1 MNRLVQLCCLALIFF
16 GCEKEA
22 IIPSYK
28 QQLEKDI
35 MAIDEYLATAGITAE
50 SDTTGL
56 RYIIVSAG
64 SAFKPVLAD
73 SIKVNFSLRLLS
85 GEPIKVSESSTLL
98 LNKLIRAWR
107 IILPSLGEDSKVTL
121 FVPSGLAYGAYRTGP
136 IPANSNLIF
145 DIELVKVIRE
155 FSAQLERDK
164 IDIDAYLT
172 ANNITPP
179 LLLKNA
185 SGLRYVIT
193 AQGLTT
199 ALVPLA
205 ADSVVVNYTGKILPS
220 QTIFEPTVSKGFKIS
235 AGSTL
240 RFWKSALPLFREGT
254 KATIYVPSGLA
265 YGAYGKTGVAPYT
278 NLIYTIELV
287 KVIRK

>member
-1 MNRLVQLCCLALIFF
+1 MNRLVQLCLLALIFL
-16 GCEKEA
+16 GCEKEVV
-22 IIPSYK
+22 IPTYK
-28 QQLEKDI
+28 DQLAKDI
-35 MAIDEYLATAGITAE
+35 MAIDKYLASAGITAE
-50 SDTTGL
+50 QDTTGL
-56 RYIIVSAG
+56 RYIILNAG
-64 SAFKPVLAD
+64 SAFRPVLAD
-73 SIKVNFSLRLLS
+73 SINVNFSFSLLS
-85 GEPIKVSESSTLL
+85 GESMKVNESNTLL

-107 IILPSLGEDSKVTL
+107 IILPSLGEGAKVNL

-145 DIELVKVIRE
+145 DIQLVKVIRE
-155 FSAQLERDK
+155 FGPQLERDK
-164 IDIDAYLT
+164 IDIDAFLT
-172 ANNITPP
+172 ASNITAI
-179 LLLKNA
+179 KDF

-193 AQGLTT
+193 TQGLNT
-199 ALVPLA
+199 ALTPLS
-205 ADSVVVNYTGKILPS
+205 ADSVVVNFTGRILPS
-220 QTIFEPTVSKGFKIS
+220 QVVFEPTVSKGFKIS

-287 KVIRK
+287 KVIRR